1 MSETSQS
8 SMDVTLWNWR
18 WYQTGCWKK
27 IINKES
33 FDKTKNQHRV
43 IWLNEKAKES
53 PNLSTPGSFDDVLP
67 EPEHWTL
74 DHCVDRPGFEKNGL
88 QNSLLVNLFFS
99 RRMLRFGCTKNLAR
113 CSHTWRRAQGRGG
126 LYLAE
131 GPPHLQQPLLPLQ
144 NNWTSVLTKNVG
156 CSSMWKEEWD
166 SDNMS
171 KFSHG
176 GSPAG
181 WAPFLPPIGCCSLH
195 LNCYW
200 PGSNIQ
206 RLWLVRQFWTL
217 NSNWLCTN
225 WSRRQRGNN
234 FRFLKIYQMK
244 YSVTCTEI
252 NNVTLSIALGTS
264 WGLVSLASQNSLYH
278 Q

>member
-1 MSETSQS
+1 M
-8 SMDVTLWNWR
+8 V
-18 WYQTGCWKK
+18 
-27 IINKES
+27 
-33 FDKTKNQHRV
+33 FKTR
-43 IWLNEKAKES
+43 
-53 PNLSTPGSFDDVLP
+53 F
-67 EPEHWTL
+67 
-74 DHCVDRPGFEKNGL
+74 
-88 QNSLLVNLFFS
+88 LLICFFS
-99 RRMLRFGCTKNLAR
+99 QNVKIWVHKEFSFAR

-234 FRFLKIYQMK
+234 FRFLKIYQLK
-244 YSVTCTEI
+244 YSVTSTEI
-252 NNVTLSIALGTS
+252 NNVTLSIVLGPN
-264 WGLVSLASQNSLYH
+264 WGLVSLASQSYSFICITSRKTEI
-278 Q
+278 